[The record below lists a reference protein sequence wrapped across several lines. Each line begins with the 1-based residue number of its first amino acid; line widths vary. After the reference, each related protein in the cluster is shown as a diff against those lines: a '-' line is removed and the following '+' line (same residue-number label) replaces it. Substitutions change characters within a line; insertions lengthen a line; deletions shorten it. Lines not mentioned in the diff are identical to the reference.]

1 MAFSFIIECNH
12 RGKKA
17 IKLIKSISK
26 NEKIT
31 DKYGPIQSNGT
42 FMNNNLVP
50 KRFLEKIFL
59 DKDFDDTSSKTTI
72 TANMQLL

>member
-1 MAFSFIIECNH
+1 MA
-12 RGKKA
+12 RRQQ
-17 IKLIKSISK
+17 KLIKSISK